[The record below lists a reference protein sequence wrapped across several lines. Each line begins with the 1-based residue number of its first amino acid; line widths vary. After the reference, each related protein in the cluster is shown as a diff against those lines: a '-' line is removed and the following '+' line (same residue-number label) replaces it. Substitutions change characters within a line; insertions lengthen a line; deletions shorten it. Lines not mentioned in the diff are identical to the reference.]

1 MEWKDF
7 ELTERVAVVTG
18 SSRGIG
24 KAIALR
30 FAKAGADLAIC
41 SRHMEE
47 LEEVAKEIRSYGR
60 KCLPVEANV
69 GQRQGIEAFFDEVFK
84 TYPKI
89 NILVNNLGIN
99 PKLTFLIDME
109 ESIWDRVMGTN
120 LKGYLLA
127 SQIAGRNMRN
137 HGGGVIINISSIG
150 GIQPARAGGAYC
162 VSKAG
167 VNMLT
172 KVMAQEMAR
181 YNIRVNAICPGLI
194 KTDFSRALWD
204 NPKTLNLRIENS
216 AMRRIGEPEEVAGA
230 ALYLA
235 ADAASFVTGELF
247 FVTGGRI

>member
-1 MEWKDF
+1 MECKDF
-7 ELTERVAVVTG
+7 DLTGRVAVVTG

-30 FAKAGADLAIC
+30 FAKAGAELAIC
-41 SRHMEE
+41 SRHMQE

-69 GQRQGIEAFFDEVFK
+69 GQRQGIEGFFREVFE
-84 TYPKI
+84 TYPQI

-99 PKLTFLIDME
+99 PKLTFLIDIE
-109 ESIWDRVMGTN
+109 ESIWDRVMETN
-120 LKGYLLA
+120 LKGYLLS
-127 SQIAGRNMRN
+127 SQIAGRNMRD
-137 HGGGVIINISSIG
+137 HGGGTIINISSFG
-150 GIQPARAGGAYC
+150 GIQPARGGGAYC

-181 YNIRVNAICPGLI
+181 DNIRVNAICPGLI
-194 KTDFSRALWD
+194 RTEFSRILWED
-204 NPKTLNLRIENS
+204 PKNLSFRVENS
-216 AMRRIGEPEEVAGA
+216 AMRRIGEPEEVAGM

-235 ADAASFVTGELF
+235 ADASSFVTGDVLL
-247 FVTGGRI
+247 VTGGRI